1 MEPREPVEPSPGGDL
16 ALVLT
21 GGGARAA
28 YQVGVLRCIARRL
41 PQTRFDIITGVSAG
55 AINAAFLAS
64 SARPLSVTVAD
75 LAELWQNLR
84 VQDVFRVDFASLL
97 KHVMH
102 WGFQLVSG
110 GSRVNREVRALVDT
124 TPLHDLLNRV
134 LPKDADGAIAGISEN
149 IERCEPKAVAMT
161 ALNYSTGQ
169 TVTWVQGCDIQTW
182 ERPIRRSVKTRLT
195 VDHVIA
201 SGSLPLF
208 FPAVPLD
215 NGWFG
220 DGGIRMSAPLSPA
233 LHLGAQRI
241 LAISTSHKKTFEEA
255 DRPETRGYPPPAQ
268 IVGQLMNAVFLDLL
282 DEDAARLERSN
293 AFLRELLPGQ
303 RRGFRIVDLLVLR
316 PSQDLA
322 KLAAVYEPDLPRCFR
337 FLIRGWGTRE
347 TSSPDLLSLLMFH
360 PDYLRQLVEM
370 GEADAEAR
378 VDELMRLIAQPEV
391 VPV

>member
-1 MEPREPVEPSPGGDL
+1 MERAEPSPGGDL

-28 YQVGVLRCIARRL
+28 YQVGILRCIARHF

-55 AINAAFLAS
+55 AINVAFLAS
-64 SARPLSVTVAD
+64 SVRPLSVTVAD
-75 LAELWQNLR
+75 LEGLWRNLR
-84 VQDVFRVDFASLL
+84 VQDVFRVDFGSLL
-97 KHVMH
+97 KHVML
-102 WGFQLVSG
+102 WGFRLISG
-110 GSRVNREVRALVDT
+110 GSRVNREARGLVDT

-134 LPKDADGAIAGISEN
+134 LAKDADGAIAGISEN
-149 IERCEPKAVAMT
+149 IERCQPKAVAMT
-161 ALNYSTGQ
+161 TLNYSTGQ

-182 ERPIRRSVKTRLT
+182 KRPLRRSIKIRLT
-195 VDHVIA
+195 VDHVMA
-201 SGSLPLF
+201 SAALPLF
-208 FPAVPLD
+208 FSAVSLD

-220 DGGIRMSAPLSPA
+220 DGGIRLSAPLSPA

-241 LAISTSHKKTFEEA
+241 LAISTSYRKTFEEA
-255 DRPETRGYPPPAQ
+255 DQPETPGYPPPAQ

-282 DEDAARLERSN
+282 DEDAARLEKSN
-293 AFLRELLPGQ
+293 AFLRELPVEQ
-303 RRGFRIVDLLVLR
+303 RQGSRIVDLLVLR

-322 KLAAVYEPDLPRCFR
+322 KLAAFYEADLPRCFR

-360 PDYLRQLVEM
+360 PDYLRKLIEM

-378 VDELMRLIAQPEV
+378 VNELSGLMAQPESI
-391 VPV
+391 PA